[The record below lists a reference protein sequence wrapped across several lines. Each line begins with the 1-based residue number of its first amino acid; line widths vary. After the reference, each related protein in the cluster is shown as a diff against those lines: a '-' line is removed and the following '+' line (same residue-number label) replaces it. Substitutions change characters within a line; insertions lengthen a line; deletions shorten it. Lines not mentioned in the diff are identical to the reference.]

1 MTECKPS
8 DSPSSVK
15 PGIPDPNSLFTDVTL
30 YRTVVGSLQY
40 LTLTRPKI
48 SYSVN
53 LACQRMHSPKLSDFI
68 AVKRILRYIK
78 RSLTQRLNF
87 VPNSLSLTA
96 YADVDADWAGDPI
109 DRCSTTGF
117 AIFMGLNLVSWCAK
131 KQHTVARPKSSTEAE
146 Y

>member
-1 MTECKPS
+1 M
-8 DSPSSVK
+8 
-15 PGIPDPNSLFTDVTL
+15 
-30 YRTVVGSLQY
+30 GSLQY
-40 LTLTRPKI
+40 LTLTRPEI

-131 KQHTVARPKSSTEAE
+131 KQHTVARPQSSTEAE